1 MNKRLIF
8 IVLVSLFVLIGISAV
23 SAADEIPDDI
33 ASTDMD
39 DVILEENDI
48 QEIVSHESNQEL
60 IAACENEK
68 LSESGTS
75 FKDLNYT
82 INGNDNA
89 VVNLEKDYKY
99 SQGDDDFKHG
109 IIINRSLTI
118 DGKGHTLD
126 GSKAARIF
134 NVSTQS
140 KVIFQNISFINGNA
154 SGEYSVDERGGS
166 IYALYKGNCSALN
179 CIFTGNYAAHDGG
192 AICNAS
198 AYDCIFSDN
207 IADEWGGAICYGDA
221 YNSSF
226 SENYASYG
234 GAIYEGRA
242 YGCSFTENHVPH
254 LGGAIYQGDAYNS
267 SFSENSANLGGA
279 IYESTAYNCS
289 FTGNHADSIGG
300 AIYQGD
306 AYNCSFSENSA
317 GSGGAIYGNMRF
329 YNNAYNCTFSQ
340 NYATDI
346 GGAICDC
353 NAHNCSFILNKG
365 GAIDGDIYSGSAD
378 EYCRFIN
385 PSIIASDITVLQ
397 GDKLRLTVTNGSENF
412 RGVAIEMN
420 LSQNGQQLHSF
431 KVLSGDEFG
440 WIANIDPGRYNATL
454 GIIYSQR
461 EPTEIV
467 LTVKKGSFWD
477 LNRTINGNDANE
489 ITLNTTYAYNQSTD
503 SAFKNGIVIDR
514 PMTIYGNN
522 CTLDGSGVARIFNV
536 TANGQVI
543 FKNISFMNGNA
554 TKNSRGSRYGG
565 AIYVDDAQINC
576 TAINCT
582 FTQNKAGDLGGA
594 IYNGNAIDSI
604 FIENYGYYGAG
615 IYGGNAYN
623 CSFINNTGG
632 FGVGLRQGNAYGCN
646 FTGNKASGYGGAL
659 YEASAYDCNFI
670 NNSAN
675 NGGAVSYCYNAV
687 NCNFTDNTAND
698 GGAMA
703 HCFNIVITNC
713 SFIGNNASGY
723 GGAMAQGLNAVITNS
738 SFINN
743 TAYSGDGGA
752 ISYCGGTVI
761 TNSSFINNTAYSG
774 DGGAT
779 CNSGDASYCNFTG
792 NNARDGGAIY
802 FGGSTSYCNFI
813 NNTASG
819 NGGARYYG
827 GDLSYCNFTGNNAT
841 NGGATYYG
849 SSTSYCNFI
858 NNTASADGGARYYGG
873 DLSYC
878 NFTGNNAT
886 NGGAICNGTGAS
898 YCNFINNTASADG
911 GASYSNTPN
920 NCNFIG
926 NSATNGGALAE
937 ISSTVS
943 DCNFTANKASA
954 EGGAVYNVSSL
965 SNCNF
970 TNNTASDK
978 GGAMYNGTA
987 NSCTFVGNNATDGGA
1002 KYDGDANDCIF
1013 INNTAYNKGG
1023 AMLYGTAS
1031 FSNFTSNKAPVGEA
1045 MKDATSLFCIFTDNG
1060 NENVDFYP
1068 TINVTD
1074 TTTVYESGEKLLFN
1088 LTYNGNYYDGYKAT
1102 ISITKDGESIGTY
1115 YGLSGDDG
1123 GWIVDL
1129 LPGVYN
1135 ATLTLDPYEAVPVTV
1150 TLTVNREETS
1160 INATGVTTT
1169 YNIGKDM
1176 QFTLMDKKGNPIP
1189 SATLSVYIDIM
1200 RECVTDANGTAVL
1213 SISDIGANTYT
1224 ARISYAGNE
1233 LYLPS
1238 NATALVVI
1246 QKAKP
1251 SLSAVGVTTTYNK
1264 NKNMVITLRDNLGN
1278 PIAGAPV
1285 IVDINGA
1292 KKYISDGKGQVIVS
1306 TKGLVPKSYTAKISF
1321 ENENYTKAEITAK
1334 MAIKKAK
1341 PKLAAKK
1348 KSFKLKTKTKKY
1360 AVTLKDNLGR
1370 ALKSKKLTLKVK
1382 GKTYKAKT
1390 NKKGKAIFKITK
1402 LNKRGK
1408 FKAVVKFAG
1417 DKCYKKVTKKV
1428 KITVKGTLYKTVSK
1442 GSKDKATV
1450 KKIQKALKKN
1460 GYYLTYKGRYLKV
1473 DGKYSSCTVRSVKEF
1488 QRDKGLKV
1496 TGKADYKT
1504 AKKLKIVK

>member
-440 WIANIDPGRYNATL
+440 WIANIDPGTYNAKL

-675 NGGAVSYCYNAV
+675 NGGAMSYCYNAV

-779 CNSGDASYCNFTG
+779 CNSGDA
-792 NNARDGGAIY
+792 
-802 FGGSTSYCNFI
+802 
-813 NNTASG
+813 
-819 NGGARYYG
+819 
-827 GDLSYCNFTGNNAT
+827 
-841 NGGATYYG
+841 
-849 SSTSYCNFI
+849 
-858 NNTASADGGARYYGG
+858 
-873 DLSYC
+873 SYC

-987 NSCTFVGNNATDGGA
+987 NSCTFIGNNATDGGA

-1189 SATLSVYIDIM
+1189 SATLSVYIDRM

-1341 PKLAAKK
+1341 PKLTAKK

-1473 DGKYSSCTVRSVKEF
+1473 DGKYSSCTVRSIKEF